1 MSNTMNKN
9 AKTNATAISETNPPT
24 NPKGGTAKRTYRYS
38 LAESNKR
45 SKEKVNTF
53 KLRMT
58 GNSVVI
64 SVPED
69 VLRTLHAEPGDE
81 IQYITVKMNDGDK
94 EFDTVL
100 ISKVTPAAKPD
111 ELGTEELD
119 TMLDDYFDKYDSV
132 MKSLADM

>member
-1 MSNTMNKN
+1 MIKNIKLNSITVPETITITNK
-9 AKTNATAISETNPPT
+9 
-24 NPKGGTAKRTYRYS
+24 KGGMANRTYRYS

-69 VLRTLHAEPGDE
+69 VLRTLHAGPGDE
-81 IQYITVKMNDGDK
+81 IQYITVKVNDGEK
-94 EFDTVL
+94 EIDTVL
-100 ISKVTPAAKPD
+100 ISKVTPAEIPKHL
-111 ELGTEELD
+111 ETEELD
-119 TMLDDYFDKYDSV
+119 SMLDDYFDKYDSV
-132 MKSLADM
+132 MRSLADM